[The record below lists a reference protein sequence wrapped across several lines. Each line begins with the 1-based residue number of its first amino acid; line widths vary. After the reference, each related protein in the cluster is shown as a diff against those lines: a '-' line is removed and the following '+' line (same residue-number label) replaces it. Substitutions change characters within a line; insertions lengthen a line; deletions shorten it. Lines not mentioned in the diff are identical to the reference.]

1 MGFFKSR
8 FCFVG
13 YTEEGNVLRLL
24 SVEKSESLNSIA
36 YQRMPNPIQMK
47 AGEIRTPQFGK
58 PLLVLF
64 GLNQQERGEMF
75 RQEKRF
81 AVL

>member
-58 PLLVLF
+58 LPLVLF
-64 GLNQQERGEMF
+64 DLNQQERKEMF

-81 AVL
+81 AV